1 LLAFGVAIAVLGA
14 FAIWESYYKS
24 PMLDTSFFKN
34 PRFTAASAG
43 ICLLFF
49 AMFGSIFLLTQYLQ
63 FVMGFSALKAG
74 TALLPMALTMLVV
87 APSSARIVERV
98 GSKVVVGSGLTIA
111 GIGLAL
117 FATLPSQNI
126 SYWGDVAW
134 KMIIMA
140 IGMGLTMAPA
150 TESIMGSLP
159 RAKAGVGS
167 AMNDTTR
174 QVGGAFGV
182 AIIGSVM
189 SSLYGSRVAD
199 AFTGAGI
206 SGQPVE
212 VAKQGLG
219 QALAVAA
226 NPRVPGSVAQE
237 LVVGAKE
244 AFVFGLHRGVL
255 VGAAAALLGALIVF
269 RWLPSRERPSPDQA
283 VEAPLAADVELQPET
298 VG

>member
-1 LLAFGVAIAVLGA
+1 
-14 FAIWESYYKS
+14 
-24 PMLDTSFFKN
+24 
-34 PRFTAASAG
+34 
-43 ICLLFF
+43 
-49 AMFGSIFLLTQYLQ
+49 
-63 FVMGFSALKAG
+63 
-74 TALLPMALTMLVV
+74 
-87 APSSARIVERV
+87 
-98 GSKVVVGSGLTIA
+98 
-111 GIGLAL
+111 
-117 FATLPSQNI
+117 
-126 SYWGDVAW
+126 
-134 KMIIMA
+134 
-140 IGMGLTMAPA
+140 
-150 TESIMGSLP
+150 MGSLP

-226 NPRVPGSVAQE
+226 NPRVPSAVAQQ
-237 LVVGAKE
+237 LVTGAKD

-269 RWLPSRERPSPDQA
+269 RWLPSRERPPLEEP
-283 VEAPLAADVELQPET
+283 VEAPMVADVALESEP
-298 VG
+298 VS